1 VYGFAAYRTPDLDGV
16 ADLLGL
22 TAEDRDAALTR
33 TATKTGETR
42 LPLLMLAY
50 AAACGENNLDHIH
63 RRYAYNPALGAHWLT
78 VNRRPRLP
86 TERRRAA
93 GRRRRSPPGRGRRRR
108 RRRQR
113 GDGRRL
119 TAQRGAHLETRVG
132 AGLLRCHRKHDED
145 YRRVPRLHQSGPP
158 STWPPPGR
166 LIRTF
171 ACRVSGRGSWTS
183 ARRDHVHADRP
194 GGVAQPM
201 SGLVLLIEKALQ
213 DRLD

>member
-78 VNRRPRLP
+78 VIADLGYPLSDV
-86 TERRRAA
+86 EQQAA
-93 GRRRRSPPGRGRRRR
+93 VDA
-108 RRRQR
+108 RRQVEE
-113 GDGRRL
+113 D
-119 TAQRGAHLETRVG
+119 AVA
-132 AGLLRCHRKHDED
+132 DEA
-145 YRRVPRLHQSGPP
+145 SEE
-158 STWPPPGR
+158 
-166 LIRTF
+166 
-171 ACRVSGRGSWTS
+171 
-183 ARRDHVHADRP
+183 AD
-194 GGVAQPM
+194 A
-201 SGLVLLIEKALQ
+201 
-213 DRLD
+213 D